1 MAATATSDAE
11 ERPSGRPPRALEC
24 RIPKRVPSRAA
35 AMPASSCAPRVASQ
49 PLRTDRHSKSRGPKA
64 RGHRDSGE
72 PPPGGLQCTPATISF
87 VTVGRRRGVPG
98 MASWLLP
105 VCALALKCLVLCHQM
120 LQGVQ
125 GVQPML
131 GACLSWAVDRDFRLE
146 RPSSQGRTVAVTV
159 RSAFK
164 MASTC
169 NYTLGERV
177 SCRALS
183 QGSNSTSC
191 QGSDSDGLCKD
202 ESRRLQARAVMA
214 EHGVLCVGQVVE
226 TTSGSMLD
234 LIHTTGDTDVRGVCA
249 SDATRVLKTRRA
261 DGSYAWAAA
270 SGPSDASSGL
280 SPQSQIGKVNNF
292 HVTALHTQEDPFAI
306 DRRIQGMDVAVGV
319 LVHVV
324 HVQPEAVAL
333 VAWLAY
339 AWEEERATDM
349 LMPHCSDMSVAPSER
364 AGKPCRMNLRHSM
377 SSAGTGAEEEDE
389 EKDTTWLV
397 ASGED
402 KYWEGLAIPGVPPN
416 ALLKTFVPLCCV
428 ASHCGSAGEE
438 TPTVNGS
445 LRRWRN
451 ESCATSMQE
460 DDAFN
465 FNSPVPE
472 FPLLVQVPATSDAL
486 ASHPHPH
493 APWFYSTHDPDGH
506 IMTDVFLRHAISESI
521 RQKDVRC
528 YFGSTGAS
536 LALQSATAAAAA
548 REEWPSRLCLPVSSR
563 GEGMLSSDDALTCS
577 RDDDCRTVLAAGGGG
592 GEGGG
597 GGGGEGD
604 GDASE
609 VVCQQPWS
617 GCREYRDD
625 ASGSLAG
632 NRIKL
637 DFAFGKGDASF
648 ALDTNDISST
658 PRPRFTQHLAA
669 TLDYPGSLHRSA
681 NKSSLVRHT
690 ATGADRVEQISPR
703 LSWQTSARSPLL
715 FSAFACDAGTWNQP
729 PIFVAAQASTDPSPR
744 VEYTCP
750 PLGPCEIPLYV
761 RDFVALVHPEAVDA
775 DGDGFAQQ
783 SQDEITVEAALGTA
797 AFGAGELA
805 QLDGS
810 ACIGYGALHCIYRLP
825 VPDGTLKGKGAGH
838 VRAGEEEEEILS
850 RVEGSVIV
858 RCFSTLDLHLPSAA
872 PVRRSCRSAPL
883 CVKIRVEPL
892 ASLRGYLSQ
901 ITAPRARLDAGT
913 HSDESLEI
921 VVDFVEMDLLSAACR
936 FVQGTSAI
944 CRTLLCASNGHAC
957 EVVFDVPH
965 DAEDMRATVAVAN
978 TDFSS
983 SAEYVSGIFVGKE
996 QIGGRYMQLDGVDQ
1010 NCSKMSVLLNGL
1022 QVPPAVQAASTNEGK
1037 LAIRIT
1043 TSEAV
1048 DCCPCSGYVLFAHVS
1063 VTWQATVAS
1072 NDLNI
1077 SYLLQPPSAWQ
1088 LLQSSSD
1095 NLKLQYSISP
1105 PSAAGKF
1112 FRDIPKRA
1120 VVFKGF
1126 SASIIPREILGGDD
1140 VGDRLLASS
1149 HELLVYFRL
1158 AMEVGDTR
1166 LFGYVSGLLIF
1177 LFASQGMRGPWIHVV
1192 HTETHRHTYA
1202 YA

>member
-1 MAATATSDAE
+1 MEQPATASSDAE

-24 RIPKRVPSRAA
+24 RMLKRVPSRTA
-35 AMPASSCAPRVASQ
+35 AMPASSGAPRVASQ
-49 PLRTDRHSKSRGPKA
+49 PLRTDRQPKSRGYEE
-64 RGHRDSGE
+64 GGGLDSAE
-72 PPPGGLQCTPATISF
+72 PPPGGLQCAHDVIGL
-87 VTVGRRRGVPG
+87 VTVGRRRGVPS

-105 VCALALKCLVLCHQM
+105 VCALALQSLVLSHQM

-131 GACLSWAVDRDFRLE
+131 GASLSWAVDRDFRLE
-146 RPSSQGRTVAVTV
+146 RTSSQGRTVAVRV

-169 NYTLGERV
+169 NYTVGERV
-177 SCRALS
+177 SCRAVS
-183 QGSNSTSC
+183 QDSNSTSC
-191 QGSDSDGLCKD
+191 QGAGSDGLCKD
-202 ESRRLQARAVMA
+202 DSRRLQARAVMA

-226 TTSGSMLD
+226 TTSGSMLN
-234 LIHTTGDTDVRGVCA
+234 LIHATGDTDVRDVCA
-249 SDATRVLKTRRA
+249 SDATRVLKTRQA

-270 SGPSDASSGL
+270 SGQPDASSGL
-280 SPQSQIGKVNNF
+280 APQAQIGKVNNF

-324 HVQPEAVAL
+324 HVRPEAVAL

-339 AWEEERATDM
+339 ASWEEGGARADM
-349 LMPHCSDMSVAPSER
+349 LLPHCSDMSVASSER
-364 AGKPCRMNLRHSM
+364 AGKPCRINLRHSV

-389 EKDTTWLV
+389 EKDATWFV

-416 ALLKTFVPLCCV
+416 ALLKTYVPLCCV

-438 TPTVNGS
+438 TSTVKAS

-451 ESCATSMQE
+451 QSCATSVQE
-460 DDAFN
+460 TFN
-465 FNSPVPE
+465 YNSPVPE
-472 FPLLVQVPATSDAL
+472 FPLLVQVLATSDAL
-486 ASHPHPH
+486 ASHHHPH
-493 APWFYSTHDPDGH
+493 VPWFYSTHDPDGH
-506 IMTDVFLRHAISESI
+506 IMTDVFPRLANSESI
-521 RQKDVRC
+521 RLKDVRC
-528 YFGSTGAS
+528 YFGPTGAT
-536 LALQSATAAAAA
+536 LATAAAAA
-548 REEWPSRLCLPVSSR
+548 REEWPSRLCLPASSR

-577 RDDDCRTVLAAGGGG
+577 RDEDCRTLLAAGGGG
-592 GEGGG
+592 GEGGEG
-597 GGGGEGD
+597 GEGEGD
-604 GDASE
+604 GDVSA

-617 GCREYRDD
+617 GCRQYRDD

-637 DFAFGKGDASF
+637 DFAFGKSDASF

-658 PRPRFTQHLAA
+658 PRPRFTQHVAA
-669 TLDYPGSLHRSA
+669 TLDFPGSLHRSG
-681 NKSSLVRHT
+681 NRSSLVRLT
-690 ATGADRVEQISPR
+690 ATGAERVEQLSPR

-797 AFGAGELA
+797 AFGAGELV

-825 VPDGTLKGKGAGH
+825 VPVGSLVGKGAGH
-838 VRAGEEEEEILS
+838 VRPGEEEEKEERRS

-858 RCFSTLDLHLPSAA
+858 RCFSTLDLHPPSAA

-921 VVDFVEMDLLSAACR
+921 VVDFVEMDLLTPPCR
-936 FVQGTSAI
+936 SVQGTSAI
-944 CRTLLCASNGHAC
+944 CRTLLCASNGNAC
-957 EVVFDVPH
+957 EVEFNVPH
-965 DAEDMRATVAVAN
+965 DAEDMRVTVAVAN

-983 SAEYVSGIFVGKE
+983 SAEYVSGIFVGQE
-996 QIGGRYMQLDGVDQ
+996 QIGGRYLQLDGLDQ

-1022 QVPPAVQAASTNEGK
+1022 QVPSAVQAASIHEGK
-1037 LAIRIT
+1037 LTIRIT

-1063 VTWQATVAS
+1063 VTWQASVAS
-1072 NDLNI
+1072 NHLNI

-1095 NLKLQYSISP
+1095 KLKLQYSISP

-1112 FRDIPKRA
+1112 FRDIPQRA
-1120 VVFKGF
+1120 AVFKGF
-1126 SASIIPREILGGDD
+1126 SASIVPQEILGGDA
-1140 VGDRLLASS
+1140 VGHGLLASS

-1166 LFGYVSGLLIF
+1166 LFGYVSGLLQF
-1177 LFASQGMRGPWIHVV
+1177 LFASRGMRGPWIHLML
-1192 HTETHRHTYA
+1192 T
-1202 YA
+1202 